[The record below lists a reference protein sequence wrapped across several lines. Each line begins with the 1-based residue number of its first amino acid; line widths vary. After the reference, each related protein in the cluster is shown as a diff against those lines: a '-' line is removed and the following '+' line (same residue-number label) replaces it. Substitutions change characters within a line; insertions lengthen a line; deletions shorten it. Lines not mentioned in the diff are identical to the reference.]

1 MCLFNVPLIGRF
13 GYSSIIGLIPAVG
26 DALDS
31 LLAYMLIRKCCS
43 VEPGLPHKIKNAMLM
58 NLAFDF
64 FIGLVPLLGDIADAI
79 YKCNTK
85 NYLLLEKEL
94 TKRAV
99 QRQEGA
105 GISNPAAGSNF
116 GQHYVESEERYGTNT
131 PSGPPPKYTST
142 KKPRRPEPA
151 YDPRESE
158 GRGGYFG
165 GRREVDL
172 EAGGEPS
179 RNQAFR
185 SQRNA

>member
-1 MCLFNVPLIGRF
+1 M
-13 GYSSIIGLIPAVG
+13 
-26 DALDS
+26 
-31 LLAYMLIRKCCS
+31 
-43 VEPGLPHKIKNAMLM
+43 PHKIKNAMLM

-94 TKRAV
+94 TRRAV
-99 QRQEGA
+99 QRQEDA
-105 GISNPAAGSNF
+105 GISNLAAGSNF

-172 EAGGEPS
+172 EAGGGILSQQPS
-179 RNQAFR
+179 RNQASR
-185 SQRNA
+185 SQRNDRPAG